1 MKKIL
6 YRKFLLDCSLFFL
19 ISIISTGIIIWVF
32 QAVNYLDIIIEDG
45 RTYGVY
51 LYYSLLNFPK
61 IISKILPFAFFFS
74 FSYVIAKYEL
84 NNELLI
90 YWNFG
95 INKISFINF
104 FFIFSI
110 FVLLIQIILTS
121 FLVPYSQNIAR
132 SLIRTSDYDF
142 VSNFIKTKKFN
153 STINNLTIFTESR
166 DNEGNFRNIYIK
178 RVTDKNSFQIIFAK
192 KGILI
197 ENQNNPVLE
206 LYEGENTSFFN
217 NRITSFSFSKSEF
230 NLASFSTNTILVKK
244 TQEHKTE
251 ELLDCINALTDKNLK
266 NDIQIKEKVRNCE
279 LKNLDNIL
287 AELYKRLIIPLYL
300 PALMLVSLFLI
311 IHSKEKIN
319 YSKYRLTIFLIG
331 FSLIVF
337 SESTLKFVDK
347 SIYNNLLIG
356 LIPIIIILFLYI
368 YIISKLSYKKKL
380 RKTKNENLY

>member
-19 ISIISTGIIIWVF
+19 ISIISTGVIIWVF
-32 QAVNYLDIIIEDG
+32 QAVNYLDIIIDDG

-95 INKISFINF
+95 INKISFVNF
-104 FFIFSI
+104 FFIVSI
-110 FVLLIQIILTS
+110 FVFLIQIILTS
-121 FLVPYSQNIAR
+121 FVVPYSQNIAR

-153 STINNLTIFTESR
+153 STINDLTIFTESR
-166 DNEGNFRNIYIK
+166 DNKGNFKNIYIK

-251 ELLDCINALTDKNLK
+251 ELLDCIKALTDKNLK
-266 NDIQIKEKVRNCE
+266 NDVQIKEKVRNCE
-279 LKNLDNIL
+279 FKNLDNIL

-368 YIISKLSYKKKL
+368 YIISKLSYKKKI
-380 RKTKNENLY
+380 KKN

>member
-6 YRKFLLDCSLFFL
+6 YRKFLLDCLLFFL
-19 ISIISTGIIIWVF
+19 ISIISTGVIIWVF

-45 RTYGVY
+45 RTYSVY

-95 INKISFINF
+95 VNKISFINF
-104 FFIFSI
+104 FFIFSVFI
-110 FVLLIQIILTS
+110 FFIQIVLTS
-121 FLVPYSQNIAR
+121 FVVPYSQNIAR

-153 STINNLTIFTESR
+153 STIKNLTIFTESK
-166 DNEGNFRNIYIK
+166 DSVGNFKNIYIK
-178 RVTDKNSFQIIFAK
+178 KDTDKDSFQIIFAK
-192 KGILI
+192 KGILV

-230 NLASFSTNTILVKK
+230 NLSSFSTNTILVKK
-244 TQEHKTE
+244 TQEHKTK
-251 ELLDCINALTDKNLK
+251 ELLECIIVLTDKNFK
-266 NDIQIKEKVRNCE
+266 NDVQIKDKVRNCE
-279 LKNLDNIL
+279 FKNLDNIL
-287 AELYKRLIIPLYL
+287 AELYKRLVIPLYL
-300 PALMLVSLFLI
+300 PALMLISLFLI

-319 YSKYRLTIFLIG
+319 YSRYRLIVFLIG
-331 FSLIVF
+331 FFLIIF

-347 SIYNNLLIG
+347 SLYNNLLIG
-356 LIPIIIILFLYI
+356 LIPIIIILVLYI
-368 YIISKLSYKKKL
+368 YIISQLNYKKKL
-380 RKTKNENLY
+380 KKN

>member
-6 YRKFLLDCSLFFL
+6 YRKFLLDCLLFFL

-45 RTYGVY
+45 RTYSIY

-95 INKISFINF
+95 VNKISFINF
-104 FFIFSI
+104 FFIFSVFI
-110 FVLLIQIILTS
+110 FFIQIVLTS
-121 FLVPYSQNIAR
+121 FVVPYSQNIAR
-132 SLIRTSDYDF
+132 SLVRTSDYDF

-153 STINNLTIFTESR
+153 STINNLTIFTESK
-166 DNEGNFRNIYIK
+166 DIEGNFRNIYIK
-178 RVTDKNSFQIIFAK
+178 KDTDKDSFQIIFAK

-206 LYEGENTSFFN
+206 LYEGENTSFYN

-230 NLASFSTNTILVKK
+230 NLSSFSTNTILVKK
-244 TQEHKTE
+244 TQEHKTK
-251 ELLDCINALTDKNLK
+251 ELLECIIVLTDKNLK
-266 NDIQIKEKVRNCE
+266 NDIQIKDKVRNCE
-279 LKNLDNIL
+279 FKNLDNIL

-300 PALMLVSLFLI
+300 PALMLISLFLI

-319 YSKYRLTIFLIG
+319 YSRYRLIVFLIG
-331 FSLIVF
+331 FFLIIF

-347 SIYNNLLIG
+347 SLYNNLLIG

-368 YIISKLSYKKKL
+368 FIISQLNYKKKL
-380 RKTKNENLY
+380 KKN

>member
-6 YRKFLLDCSLFFL
+6 YRKFLLDCLLFFL
-19 ISIISTGIIIWVF
+19 ISIISTGVIIWVF

-45 RTYGVY
+45 RTYSIY

-104 FFIFSI
+104 FFIFSV
-110 FVLLIQIILTS
+110 FVFFIQIILTS
-121 FLVPYSQNIAR
+121 FVVPHSQNIAR

-153 STINNLTIFTESR
+153 STINNLTIFTESK
-166 DNEGNFRNIYIK
+166 DIEGNFMNIYIK
-178 RVTDKNSFQIIFAK
+178 KDTDKDSFQIIFAK

-230 NLASFSTNTILVKK
+230 NLSSFSTNTILVKK
-244 TQEHKTE
+244 TQEHKTK
-251 ELLDCINALTDKNLK
+251 ELYECIIVLTDKNYK
-266 NDIQIKEKVRNCE
+266 NDIQIKDKVRNCE
-279 LKNLDNIL
+279 FKNLDNIL
-287 AELYKRLIIPLYL
+287 AELYKRLVIPLYL
-300 PALMLVSLFLI
+300 PALMLISLFLI

-319 YSKYRLTIFLIG
+319 YSRYRLIVFLIG
-331 FSLIVF
+331 FFLIIF

-347 SIYNNLLIG
+347 SLYNNLLIG

-368 YIISKLSYKKKL
+368 YIISQLNYKKKL
-380 RKTKNENLY
+380 KKK